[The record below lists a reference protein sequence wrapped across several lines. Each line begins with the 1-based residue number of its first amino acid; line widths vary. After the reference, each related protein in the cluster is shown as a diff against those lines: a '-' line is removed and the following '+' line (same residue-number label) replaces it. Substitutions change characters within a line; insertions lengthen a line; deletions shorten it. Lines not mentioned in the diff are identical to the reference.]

1 MQEISDSGLLFCEYL
16 YFSYGSVD
24 FHSVAY
30 ILTSLKIYVFAGV
43 DSSDDDDDLDHEL
56 PWQRLWNDLSSDEG
70 EGDFE

>member
-1 MQEISDSGLLFCEYL
+1 MQEISGFILVSVPVYL
-16 YFSYGSVD
+16 YQSVD
-24 FHSVAY
+24 FHAVAY
-30 ILTSLKIYVFAGV
+30 AFTSLKICIFAGV